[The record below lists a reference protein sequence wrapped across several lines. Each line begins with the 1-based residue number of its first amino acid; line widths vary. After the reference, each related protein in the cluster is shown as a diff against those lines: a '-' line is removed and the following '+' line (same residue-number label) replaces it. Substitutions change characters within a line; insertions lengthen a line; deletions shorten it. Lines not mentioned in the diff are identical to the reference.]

1 MKSGLDGLLIGS
13 ICLDYVGSW
22 AHVGLLDLA
31 GGDLVEL
38 ELQDQEGEED
48 RYVDANDDHIIV
60 RVTRRVQVEQVVYV
74 LPQQQEPTEQLQ
86 YAEDHSWHF
95 TE

>member
-1 MKSGLDGLLIGS
+1 MRHIEVIFTVVWLSIIIEKCLVKSGLDGLLIGS

-60 RVTRRVQVEQVVYV
+60 RVTRRVQVK
-74 LPQQQEPTEQLQ
+74 
-86 YAEDHSWHF
+86 
-95 TE
+95 